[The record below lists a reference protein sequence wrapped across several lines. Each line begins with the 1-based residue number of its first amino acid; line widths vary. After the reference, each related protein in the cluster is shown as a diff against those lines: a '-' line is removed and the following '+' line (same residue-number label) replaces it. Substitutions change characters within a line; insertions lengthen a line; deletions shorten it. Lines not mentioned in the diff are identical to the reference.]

1 MPSVQNLN
9 TDLVISNKV
18 NPTADITLSTR
29 TVFID
34 GNLTVGGNT
43 TTVTKVEMEVSDNTI
58 TLNKGGGGASGVVLG
73 TAGIEVDRKNNSGTG
88 LANVAIRW
96 NETFDKWEI
105 TNDGVTYGNITST
118 TGAASIQ
125 IVDDLVPTL
134 GGNLNTLD
142 RTVFSSNTAYIKFAN
157 NVAITVTSVA
167 PSALVANT
175 VVSAQN
181 PDLGQS
187 GLYTTTVT
195 YGNNELI
202 TKRKAVW
209 YSLIM

>member
-73 TAGIEVDRKNNSGTG
+73 TAGIEVDRKNNSGSG

-142 RTVFSSNTAYIKFAN
+142 RTVFSSNTAYVKFAD

-202 TKRKAVW
+202 TKSKAVW

>member
-18 NPTADITLSTR
+18 NPVADITLATR

-73 TAGIEVDRKNNSGTG
+73 TAGIEIDRKNSVGSG

-96 NETFDKWEI
+96 NETFDKWQI
-105 TNDGVTYGNITST
+105 TNDGSTYGNITTSS
-118 TGAASIQ
+118 GAAAVAI
-125 IVDDLVPTL
+125 IDDPAPQL
-134 GGNLNTLD
+134 GGNLDVLA
-142 RTVFSSNTAYIKFAN
+142 RTIFSSNTAQVIIDS
-157 NVAITVTSVA
+157 NVAIQNTNTV
-167 PSALVANT
+167 PSAIAGYNVIYTQAPN
-175 VVSAQN
+175 S
-181 PDLGQS
+181 GGS
-187 GLYTTTVT
+187 GLFVTNTTNT
-195 YGNNELI
+195 NRELAS
-202 TKRKAVW
+202 TRKAIV
-209 YSLIM
+209 YSLVL

>member
-118 TGAASIQ
+118 TGSASIQ

>member
-73 TAGIEVDRKNNSGTG
+73 TAGIEVDRKNNSGSG

-105 TNDGVTYGNITST
+105 TNDGSTYANISSSS
-118 TGAASIQ
+118 GLSSVS

-134 GGNLNTLD
+134 GGNLNTLN
-142 RTVFSSNTAYIKFAN
+142 RTVFSSNTAYVKFAN

>member
-9 TDLVISNKV
+9 TDLVITNKV
-18 NPTADITLSTR
+18 NPAADITLATR

-43 TTVTKVEMEVSDNTI
+43 TTVTKVEMEVSDNII

-73 TAGIEVDRKNNSGTG
+73 VSGIEVDRKNSSGTG

-96 NETFDKWEI
+96 NEAFDKWQI
-105 TNDGVTYGNITST
+105 TNDGTTYGNISSSSGV
-118 TGAASIQ
+118 GATAVI
-125 IVDDLVPTL
+125 DDPAPQL
-134 GGNLNTLD
+134 GGNLDVLN
-142 RTVFSSNTAYIKFAN
+142 RTVFSSNTAYVKFAN

-167 PSALVANT
+167 PSSLAANT
-175 VVSAQN
+175 VVSAQS

-202 TKRKAVW
+202 TKSKAVW

>member
-105 TNDGVTYGNITST
+105 TNDGSTYANISSSS
-118 TGAASIQ
+118 GLSSVS

-142 RTVFSSNTAYIKFAN
+142 RTVFSSNTAYVKFAN